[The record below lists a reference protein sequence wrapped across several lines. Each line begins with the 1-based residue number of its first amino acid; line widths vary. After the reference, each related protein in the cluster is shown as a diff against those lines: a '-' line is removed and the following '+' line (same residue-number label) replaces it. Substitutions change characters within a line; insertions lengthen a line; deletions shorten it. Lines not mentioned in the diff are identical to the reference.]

1 VKHRLVGQVELDRAG
16 YPMSSCW
23 IAPSFLPV
31 RSASLAGSY
40 AKLDEGLGGVTLL
53 ATKRDT
59 AHN

>member
-1 VKHRLVGQVELDRAG
+1 
-16 YPMSSCW
+16 MSSCW